1 METKEKS
8 LPAGFEPF
16 ESDDI
21 KKEDNVFE
29 ILKSQNYE
37 KIVPN
42 LIKSIDSK
50 NLENK
55 QSNEYYPYFNAK
67 NKIKYLP
74 RLDTP
79 SEILNNIQLKE
90 IHSHLPYFHQYV
102 SLYRIFSLSVDGSAL
117 KSFYKKC
124 EGIKNSILVIKDDEG
139 NVFGAYASDVFYPS
153 STFCGSPD
161 SFLFTFYKEDKI
173 HVYKATEVNDNYM
186 YCDNEQVCFGNTD
199 DYFSLSL
206 KNNLLDGYSNTT
218 TTYQNKPLNNKG
230 KFVIVKLEV
239 WGFKEK

>member
-8 LPAGFEPF
+8 LPAGFEPL

-21 KKEDNVFE
+21 KKEENIFEVF
-29 ILKSQNYE
+29 KSQNYE

-42 LIKSIDSK
+42 LINSIDSK
-50 NLENK
+50 SIDNK
-55 QSNEYYPYFNAK
+55 QSEEYPYFNPK
-67 NKIKYLP
+67 NKIQYLP

-79 SEILNNIQLKE
+79 SEILNNVQLKE
-90 IHSHLPYFHQYV
+90 IHCHLPYFHQYV

-153 STFCGSPD
+153 STFCGTPD

-173 HVYKATEVNDNYM
+173 HVYKATEVNGNYM

-206 KNNLLDGYSNTT
+206 KNNFLDGYSKTT
-218 TTYQNKPLNNKG
+218 TTYQNKPLNNKD
-230 KFVIVKLEV
+230 KFVIFRLEV